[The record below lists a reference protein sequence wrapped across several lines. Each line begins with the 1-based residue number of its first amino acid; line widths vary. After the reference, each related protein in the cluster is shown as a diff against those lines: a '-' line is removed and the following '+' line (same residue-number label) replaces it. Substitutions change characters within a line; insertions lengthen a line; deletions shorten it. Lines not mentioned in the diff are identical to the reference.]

1 MELTKKGQRH
11 IRNVAAR
18 DVWSVT
24 DHASQY
30 AQLYRIEYYKE
41 VIKHL
46 QNTINILEEQYSK
59 EYGKERQH

>member
-1 MELTKKGQRH
+1 MELTKKDQRH

-30 AQLYRIEYYKE
+30 AELYRIEYYKE

-46 QNTINILEEQYSK
+46 QNTINILEEQYK
-59 EYGKERQH
+59 KTYNNE

>member
-1 MELTKKGQRH
+1 MELTKKDQRH

-59 EYGKERQH
+59 EYGKE

>member
-1 MELTKKGQRH
+1 MELTKKDQRH

-46 QNTINILEEQYSK
+46 QNTINILEEQYNK
-59 EYGKERQH
+59 EYGK

>member
-1 MELTKKGQRH
+1 MELTKKDQRH

-30 AQLYRIEYYKE
+30 ADLYRIEYYKE

-46 QNTINILEEQYSK
+46 QNTINILEEQYK
-59 EYGKERQH
+59 KTYNNE